1 VIDWVP
7 GELDRVTLSG
17 GRPVHCSAGLV
28 TFGSPPSSLGQLIAA
43 ADDLMYRAKS
53 SKKGRVATA
62 EVTAAD
68 N

>member
-1 VIDWVP
+1 
-7 GELDRVTLSG
+7 
-17 GRPVHCSAGLV
+17 V